1 MVTLGKTCRSF
12 LTPYVDPE
20 TNKPKYWGRMNQGVV
35 TINLADIA
43 LSSGKDFDKFW
54 KLFDERMELC
64 HRALQ
69 CRHERLALATS
80 DVAPILWQY
89 GALARLKK
97 GETIDKLL
105 YGGDFPPVPGVGF
118 LFYTIYA
125 SRGKGRG
132 GILGGPSN

>member
-1 MVTLGKTCRSF
+1 
-12 LTPYVDPE
+12 
-20 TNKPKYWGRMNQGVV
+20 MNQGVV

-89 GALARLKK
+89 GALARLPRVRQS
-97 GETIDKLL
+97 IHYYMVDIVRLVWDML
-105 YGGDFPPVPGVGF
+105 HCMSV
-118 LFYTIYA
+118 
-125 SRGKGRG
+125 
-132 GILGGPSN
+132 